1 MTMDLKSLILHQ
13 GRSLTLR
20 RTQPSDAPLLF
31 EKMYSR
37 YEFMRLFR
45 LNDRAETVEQ
55 VREKLIQRSRSSPA
69 QTGYLECLI
78 IHKTHGAIG
87 IIAAAD
93 YTPLHRKAEL
103 LVGIFEKEHRSVS
116 NGIEACILMGDLIF
130 NAYHL
135 HRFYAYSYG
144 YNHAAHTCLVSGGF
158 ALEGIMK
165 EHLYDPVSQ
174 EYVDMH
180 IFGMVEAQ
188 MRQNSSIARLS
199 KRLIGRDITQPL
211 IAPLPPPDL
220 SKIPECEQ
228 LRTAPTWVKSG
239 ALIPH
244 PN

>member
-1 MTMDLKSLILHQ
+1 MDLKSLILHQ

-20 RTQPSDAPLLF
+20 RTQPSDAPLLL

-55 VREKLIQRSRSSPA
+55 VREKLIQRSRSSSA
-69 QTGYLECLI
+69 QSSDLECLI

-87 IIAAAD
+87 IIAAVD

-103 LVGIFEKEHRSVS
+103 LVGIFDPEHRSVS
-116 NGIEACILMGDLIF
+116 HGVEACLLMTDLVF
-130 NAYHL
+130 NAYNL
-135 HRFYAYSYG
+135 HRFYAHSYG
-144 YNHAAHTCLVSGGF
+144 YNHSVHIIFKKVGAE
-158 ALEGIMK
+158 LEGIMK

-188 MRQNSSIARLS
+188 MRQNSRIARLS

-211 IAPLPPPDL
+211 TAPLPPPDL

>member
-1 MTMDLKSLILHQ
+1 MIMNLKSLIIHQ

-20 RTQPSDAPLLF
+20 RTMPDDASLLF

-37 YEFMRLFR
+37 YDFMRLFR

-55 VREKLIQRSRSSPA
+55 VREKLIRRSHGSPA
-69 QTGYLECLI
+69 QSGYLECLL
-78 IHKTHGAIG
+78 IHKIYGAIG
-87 IIAAAD
+87 IIAAAE

-103 LVGIFEKEHRSVS
+103 LVGIFDREHRSVS
-116 NGIEACILMGDLIF
+116 HGIEACVLMTDLIF

-144 YNHAAHTCLVSGGF
+144 YNQVAHSCLVSGGF

-188 MRQNSSIARLS
+188 MRANPRIARLS
-199 KRLIGRDITQPL
+199 KRLVGRDITQPL
-211 IAPLPPPDL
+211 TAPLPPPDL
-220 SKIPECEQ
+220 SKIPELSSAASKQ
-228 LRTAPTWVKSG
+228 NPSFFVKSG
-239 ALIPH
+239 TLK
-244 PN
+244 

>member
-1 MTMDLKSLILHQ
+1 MDLKSLILHQ

-37 YEFMRLFR
+37 YEFMRLVR
-45 LNDRAETVEQ
+45 LNDLADSVEE
-55 VREKLIQRSRSSPA
+55 VRERLIERSRSSPA

-87 IIAAAD
+87 IIAAAC
-93 YTPLHRKAEL
+93 YSPLHRKAEL
-103 LVGIFEKEHRSVS
+103 LVGIFEQEHRSIS
-116 NGIEACILMGDLIF
+116 NGTEACLLMMDLVF
-130 NAYHL
+130 NTYNL
-135 HRFYAYSYG
+135 HRLYAYSYG
-144 YNHAAHTCLVSGGF
+144 YNHPAHAALTAGGF
-158 ALEGIMK
+158 QLEGIMK
-165 EHLYDPVSQ
+165 EDLYDPVSK

-180 IFGMVEAQ
+180 IFGMNQTQ
-188 MRQNSSIARLS
+188 MRQHSRLARLS

-211 IAPLPPPDL
+211 TAPLPPPDL
-220 SKIPECEQ
+220 SKIPECER